1 MNQVSIVQAMYFN
14 HNEHTRPLEDIV
26 MSREKVKSLV
36 TQKHRLTTHCLYIK
50 SGDSEKRVLFYN
62 DNHMFGYKLDLTTSK
77 NQSSGFTV
85 SHVATTSYFPLQVV
99 PREECPSG
107 LIEDFETY
115 EKVFDKDS
123 KIVWSVVE
131 LLKEL
136 GFDSNGNITRFNVG
150 DRCNWKGQPDRLI
163 YRGYNYSG
171 NGYWHQFTLVDKEEE
186 AIWCEV
192 PDSDIHRI
200 ELSKR

>member
-1 MNQVSIVQAMYFN
+1 MNQVSIVEAMYVT

-85 SHVATTSYFPLQVV
+85 SHVTMTSYFPLPVT

-107 LIEDFETY
+107 LIQDFETY
-115 EKVFDKDS
+115 KKVFDKDS
-123 KIVWSVVE
+123 RIVWGMEE

-136 GFDSNGNITRFNVG
+136 GFDSNGNIIRFNVG
-150 DRCNWKGQPDRLI
+150 DRCNWKGQPERLV

-171 NGYWHQFTLVDKEEE
+171 NGYWHQFSLVDKEEE

-192 PDSDIHRI
+192 LDSDIHHI
-200 ELSKR
+200 ELTK